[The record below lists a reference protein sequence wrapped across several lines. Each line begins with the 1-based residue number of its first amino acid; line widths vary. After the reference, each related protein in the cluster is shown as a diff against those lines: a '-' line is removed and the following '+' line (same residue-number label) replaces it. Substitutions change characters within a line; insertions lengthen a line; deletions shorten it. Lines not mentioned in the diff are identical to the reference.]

1 MDHSGQ
7 RPPRAHRPSYSQYSH
22 QPLSP
27 NSPSHV
33 DRSVHGLYNSSS
45 PRDAGQNISFQTTER
60 GDRQAPLDQP
70 GRVRQ
75 HSAYQNVLSQTSPDP
90 ESGFTMADAAL
101 VGRKKS
107 LVRPDREKIEPG
119 HRHWHY
125 RTHAARLEDTNTNL
139 VQPSCM
145 FFSFHLHSNMKTF
158 PLPATGNVPHRPLRR
173 GQSLLGREEDVHE
186 SGLALFKR
194 GTMRRKRQSP
204 TDADE
209 AFGERRRCFGNI
221 PGPHDGWVTYCYL
234 ITACAPPFLLRA
246 CGERV
251 FCL

>member
-1 MDHSGQ
+1 MDYSGQ
-7 RPPRAHRPSYSQYSH
+7 RPPRSRRPSYSQYSH
-22 QPLSP
+22 QALSP
-27 NSPSHV
+27 SSPSHI
-33 DRSVHGLYNSSS
+33 DQSAHSLYNPSS

-125 RTHAARLEDTNTNL
+125 RSHAARLEDTNTNL

-145 FFSFHLHSNMKTF
+145 SFLSLLHVNLKHF
-158 PLPATGNVPHRPLRR
+158 HCQLPATPPIVLSAAV
-173 GQSLLGREEDVHE
+173 SLCWVVRKMFMSLVSCCSSVALCEGSANLHLTQTKH
-186 SGLALFKR
+186 SGTVDGAW
-194 GTMRRKRQSP
+194 GISP
-204 TDADE
+204 DHMMA
-209 AFGERRRCFGNI
+209 G
-221 PGPHDGWVTYCYL
+221 
-234 ITACAPPFLLRA
+234 
-246 CGERV
+246 
-251 FCL
+251 